1 MTIRMKERHPDPD
14 PDESFMRHALSLA
27 QRGRGVA
34 SPNPM
39 VGAVLVQDGKRIA
52 SGWHHRAGLP
62 HAEIDALNQ
71 CRKRGISA
79 QGATLF
85 VTLEPCCTHG
95 RTPPCTDSII
105 AAGIRRVVVGAI
117 DPNPHHAGRGLEL
130 LRKAG
135 TDVTVG
141 VMADESNRLNEAFN
155 HWIVHHTPF
164 VTAKAAMTLDGK
176 IATADGDSH
185 WITSMAAR
193 RHAMKLRA
201 GADAILVGIGTVLAD
216 DPALTIR
223 QAARGGHVQEI
234 ARRRIILDGHART
247 PLDSRLLTDAF
258 ADKTIVV
265 VGRSAPSRAVAAI
278 EKKVTILRAPERDG
292 KINLRWLLVQLG
304 RDGITSLLVEGGG
317 EVHAGFFAA
326 KAVQRIAFYYG
337 PKVLGGRNARKA
349 VAGDGARDLK
359 TAWSLTQPEWES
371 IGPDLFVTATVRS
384 E

>member
-1 MTIRMKERHPDPD
+1 
-14 PDESFMRHALSLA
+14 
-27 QRGRGVA
+27 
-34 SPNPM
+34 M

-62 HAEIDALNQ
+62 HAEIEALNQ
-71 CRKRGISA
+71 CRKRGFSA
-79 QGATLF
+79 HGATLY

-117 DPNPHHAGRGLEL
+117 DPNPHHAGRGLQL

-141 VMADESNRLNEAFN
+141 VMAHESNRLNEAFN

-223 QAARGGHVQEI
+223 QAARGGQVREM
-234 ARRRIILDGHART
+234 ARRRIVLDGRART
-247 PLDSRLLTDAF
+247 PLDSRLLSDAF
-258 ADKTIVV
+258 ADRTVVV

-278 EKKVTILRAPERDG
+278 EKKASVLRAPERDG
-292 KINLRWLLVQLG
+292 KINLRWLLGQLG
-304 RDGITSLLVEGGG
+304 HDGITSLLVEGGG
-317 EVHAGFFAA
+317 EVHASFFEA

-337 PKVLGGRNARKA
+337 PKILGGRDARKA

-359 TAWSLTQPEWES
+359 TAWSLTRPEWELV
-371 IGPDLFVTATVRS
+371 GPDLFVTAAVRS
-384 E
+384 TALFVN

>member
-1 MTIRMKERHPDPD
+1 
-14 PDESFMRHALSLA
+14 MRRALSLA
-27 QRGRGVA
+27 RRGRGFT

-39 VGAVLVQDGKRIA
+39 VGAVLVRDGEMIA
-52 SGWHHRAGLP
+52 SGWHHRVGLP
-62 HAEIDALNQ
+62 HAEIKALNQ

-79 QGATLF
+79 RGATLF

-105 AAGIRRVVVGAI
+105 AAGIHRVIVGAI
-117 DPNPHHAGRGLEL
+117 DPNPHHAGRGLAL

-135 TDVTVG
+135 IHVTAG

-185 WITSMAAR
+185 WITSVTAR
-193 RHAMKLRA
+193 KHAMTLRA

-223 QAARGGHVQEI
+223 QAARGGRERVT
-234 ARRRIILDGHART
+234 ARRRIILDGRARS
-247 PLDSRLLTDAF
+247 PLDSRLLNDAF

-265 VGRSAPSRAVAAI
+265 VGLSAPSRAVAAL
-278 EKKVTILRAPERDG
+278 EKKVTVLRAPERDG
-292 KINLRWLLVQLG
+292 KINLRWLLSQLG

-317 EVHAGFFAA
+317 EVHSSFFET
-326 KAVQRIAFYYG
+326 KAVHRIAFYYG
-337 PKVLGGRNARKA
+337 PKVLGGRDARKA
-349 VAGDGARDLK
+349 VAGDGVRDLK
-359 TAWSLTQPEWES
+359 TACALTNPEWEWV
-371 IGPDLFVTATVRS
+371 GPDLFVTAKVRS
-384 E
+384 D